1 MTRLAIVVT
10 AVLAA
15 APALAQTKVEEARQ
29 HFKRGTELY
38 DEGNYRGA
46 LVEFQR
52 AYDLSPNYKLLYN
65 MGQVYLE
72 LQDYAKAGRNLNR
85 YLTEG
90 GNEVPAARRDEVTKQ
105 LERLKNRVGNIVVDT
120 AAGAEILVDDE
131 SQGYAPLPEPMTVS
145 IGRHKVT
152 VIIPGSSPQSRVV
165 DVAGL
170 QTLTVAF
177 SGGDSGGN
185 GIGVAGRAGGGG
197 KTRPLVIGLWVGTGV
212 LAVTAAVMAFVA
224 FGASNTLKDQRSHI
238 QTSPDTLQAQAGAV
252 FGDSIAADILTAL
265 AVVAGVSALV
275 VTLTGGSDSSAPHV
289 SVGLG
294 PHGFALTG
302 NF

>member
-1 MTRLAIVVT
+1 MTRVALVVT

-52 AYDLSPNYKLLYN
+52 AYELSPNYKLLYN

-105 LERLKNRVGNIVVDT
+105 LERLKNRVGQISVDT
-120 AAGAEILVDDE
+120 SPGAEILVDDE
-131 SQGYAPLPEPMTVS
+131 SQGFAPLPEALTVS

-177 SGGDSGGN
+177 TAAGDSGGN
-185 GIGVAGRAGGGG
+185 VGIARGGSPG

-212 LAVTAAVMAFVA
+212 LAITAAVMGFVA

-238 QTSPDTLQAQAGAV
+238 QTSPEALSAQAGAV
-252 FGDSIAADILTAL
+252 FGDSVAADILTAL

-275 VTLTGGSDSSAPHV
+275 VTLTGGSDAAPHV

-302 NF
+302 KF